1 MSNEQKYT
9 IGQRV
14 NYLSLSDKIKG
25 NEPVQGVIDW
35 ALNGYYTVQTGD
47 ETLDARASDLSPI
60 KEGCPTCPEVA
71 DGKIKAVY
79 FIPTGGEKSL
89 DEIIAT
95 PESLKANAIK
105 LDIKA

>member
-35 ALNGYYTVQTGD
+35 ALNGYYAVQTGD
-47 ETLDARASDLSPI
+47 ETLYARASDLTPI
-60 KEGCPTCPEVA
+60 K
-71 DGKIKAVY
+71 KA
-79 FIPTGGEKSL
+79 
-89 DEIIAT
+89 
-95 PESLKANAIK
+95 
-105 LDIKA
+105 